1 MAETMKDKV
10 IFPLLFAVSVALFSW
25 NNAFAQQT
33 EENLSQSSSGNKART
48 ALTKGGM
55 EQLDSLE
62 YVYKYQSNLNNLL
75 YKTIH
80 RNKDGVIILGLSKTD
95 AKSLGI
101 SEELYDLVQECIER
115 RNKE

>member
-1 MAETMKDKV
+1 MKQFIKTMSLIV
-10 IFPLLFAVSVALFSW
+10 VGLSLVSCAVME
-25 NNAFAQQT
+25 T

-55 EQLDSLE
+55 EQLDSLG

-80 RNKDGVIILGLSKTD
+80 RNKDGIIVLGLSKAD

>member
-1 MAETMKDKV
+1 MKQFIRIMSLIISGLSIV
-10 IFPLLFAVSVALFSW
+10 SCAVMEP
-25 NNAFAQQT
+25 
-33 EENLSQSSSGNKART
+33 EENLAEPTVGNKART

-55 EQLDSLE
+55 EQLDSLG

-80 RNKDGVIILGLSKTD
+80 RNKDGVIVLGLSKAD

-101 SEELYDLVQECIER
+101 SEDLYESV
-115 RNKE
+115 NKAAEEKNKQ